1 MKHHSS
7 LLRLLGALS
16 IPVLLFACNNNDND
30 EAREAVQALVA
41 ECVDPGAVVPPGGWI
56 CGEDNIVE
64 CNTWNGATVDTIYAQ
79 LVDGACASTTLSVS
93 DPGPFELGTHV
104 ITVSAAAQVVV
115 ESEPLCTSTL
125 TVIDTT
131 APVVTPK
138 TTELWPPNHKF
149 HTVTI
154 DDCVEVLDACD
165 PDVVV
170 TFTSAASDEPRNDT
184 GDGNTE
190 VDIQNLGCGSVEL
203 LAERKGNGD
212 ARVYTL
218 GFRAVDLSGN
228 VTEGACHVVVPHDQG
243 GAVPVDSGIAYQEDA
258 PACD

>member
-7 LLRLLGALS
+7 LVRILAALS
-16 IPVLLFACNNNDND
+16 IPALLFACNDND
-30 EAREAVQALVA
+30 DEVGEGVQALVA
-41 ECVDPGAVVPPGGWI
+41 ECVDPGALLPPGEWI
-56 CGEDNIVE
+56 CGEDTTVE
-64 CNTWNGATVDTIYAQ
+64 CNSHSGALIDTIYAQ
-79 LVDGACASTTLSVS
+79 LAEGTCATTTVSVS
-93 DPGPFELGTHV
+93 DPGPFEVGTHE
-104 ITVSAAAQVVV
+104 ITVSG
-115 ESEPLCTSTL
+115 ESQGGESAPICTSTL
-125 TVIDTT
+125 TVVDTT

-154 DDCVEVLDACD
+154 EDCVEVLDACD
-165 PDVVV
+165 PIVSV

-190 VDIQNLGCGSVEL
+190 VDIQNLGCDSVEL

-218 GFRAVDLSGN
+218 GFQAVDAWGN
-228 VTEGACHVVVPHDQG
+228 VSEGACHVVVPHDQG
-243 GAVPVDSGIAYQEDA
+243 AHVPVDSGIAYEEEA